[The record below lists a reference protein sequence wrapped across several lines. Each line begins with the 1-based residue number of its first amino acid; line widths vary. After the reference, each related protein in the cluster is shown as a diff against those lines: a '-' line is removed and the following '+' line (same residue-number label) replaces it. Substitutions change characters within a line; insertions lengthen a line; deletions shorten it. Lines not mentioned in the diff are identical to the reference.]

1 MPTDM
6 HQQRDPEQTEIRMLR
21 DFADLEG
28 KHILEIGSGDGR
40 LTWRYARFAGR
51 VTALETNAAVVAQ
64 AKKLRPADLEA
75 KVALICSQAEQL
87 PFSKQTFDGAIF
99 AWSL

>member
-51 VTALETNAAVVAQ
+51 VTALEPHAATVAQ

-75 KVALICSQAEQL
+75 KVALTCSQAEQL
-87 PFSKQTFDGAIF
+87 PFAKKTFDRAIF